1 MIGVG
6 GVFPVY
12 AGLQRYAPRWI
23 RHMGLEWLYRLAQ
36 ESRRLFGRYLKTIPP
51 FIWLVVKQILQES
64 GRGQCPAFRF

>member
-23 RHMGLEWLYRLAQ
+23 RHMGLEWPYRLAQ
-36 ESRRLFGRYLKTIPP
+36 EPRRLFGRYLKTIPP
-51 FIWLVVKQILQES
+51 FIWLALKQVLQERRQS
-64 GRGQCPAFRF
+64 PALRL